1 MIWHQ
6 ETKEKIQYTLAIVVI
21 LVGLGLSIAGFVVD
35 PQGEIDGSV
44 LAITGECLTFAG
56 AIFGISIH
64 YGSELRN
71 FKREINRELKSK
83 EDEIC

>member
-71 FKREINRELKSK
+71 FKREINRELKAK